1 MATKFIVRNRA
12 LHQFRLTDEKA
23 QDLIDKAYKRPPLM
37 NMEFSLIGKLSSS
50 NQKIESVIKRLG
62 GKLVAGIHEKLAAVI
77 SNEDEIQK
85 MGPKM
90 TLAKKCDIQV
100 VSEDFLT
107 SIEKMDPC
115 RYIICRSISDWGGNV
130 SF

>member
-1 MATKFIVRNRA
+1 
-12 LHQFRLTDEKA
+12 
-23 QDLIDKAYKRPPLM
+23 
-37 NMEFSLIGKLSSS
+37 MECSLIGKLNLP
-50 NQKIESVIKRLG
+50 NQRIESIIKRMG
-62 GKLVAGIHEKLAAVI
+62 GKVIVGIHEKLAAVI

-107 SIEKMDPC
+107 SIETMDPC
-115 RYIICRSISDWGGNV
+115 KYIICRSISDWGGNV
-130 SF
+130 SFDFFYSIFEVLFFNFYS

>member
-1 MATKFIVRNRA
+1 
-12 LHQFRLTDEKA
+12 
-23 QDLIDKAYKRPPLM
+23 
-37 NMEFSLIGKLSSS
+37 MEFALIGKLNSS
-50 NQKIESVIKRLG
+50 NQSIESTIKRMG
-62 GKLVAGIHEKLAAVI
+62 GKMVTHIHEKLAAVI
-77 SNEDEIQK
+77 SNDDEIQK

-107 SIEKMDPC
+107 CVETIDPC

-130 SF
+130 GISTFIQFFKTFFNLISKHFFSPFYVSNRTKK